1 MKYILLL
8 CFALTLENAFAQDPS
23 TDRWYD
29 SGEATVIEPPATIS
43 GSVII
48 KKGNI
53 FSSTFNELLR
63 IQTTD
68 SPSDFMSFRN
78 ATTRYGSMVPA
89 IFSYNET
96 GSGSSLMLIGVTNY
110 SNDYGESA
118 IMRFDARKYFNNSLS
133 GGDGAITGRPLFSW
147 ANFTTIHMQML
158 ANGNLGLGTI
168 SPQAQL
174 HTTGTVRLGGLP
186 SGASSFAVMS
196 DNNGNL
202 TRYQLPTNTTL
213 ATFNGLSVGTNTIPK
228 FNAAGTLLN
237 SQLTDDG
244 DGLGIGGSPVSGAK
258 LALYGTLRMMSDER
272 TKTNIVRMT
281 NALQKV
287 EVLNG
292 YYYDWKTGGAARETG
307 FLAQEVESVLPE
319 AVSQNAEGTK
329 FLNYNGVIPLLTEAI
344 KEQQQLI
351 LEQSALIKQLRR
363 EVDALKAK

>member
-1 MKYILLL
+1 MRLLL
-8 CFALTLENAFAQDPS
+8 SIFICITTFCFGQDPS
-23 TDRWYD
+23 TDRWEDNGDETQILLPSSAVGRVSIWKGY
-29 SGEATVIEPPATIS
+29 PQS
-43 GSVII
+43 GS
-48 KKGNI
+48 
-53 FSSTFNELLR
+53 FNELFR
-63 IQTTD
+63 VGVTH
-68 SPSDFMSFRN
+68 SPSDYIGFRN
-78 ATTRYGSMVPA
+78 GTTGLGFVPVLL
-89 IFSYNET
+89 SYSQSSN
-96 GSGSSLMLIGVTNY
+96 SGSAMVLAGVTNY
-110 SNDYGESA
+110 AGDAGSSP
-118 IMRFDARKYFNNSLS
+118 MVLFDVRKHTDGMLI
-133 GGDGAITGRPLFSW
+133 DGANSINNRPLFAW
-147 ANFTTIHMQML
+147 RNYTTVHMQML

-174 HTTGTVRLGGLP
+174 HTTGTVRLSGLP

-202 TRYQLPTNTTL
+202 TRYLLPTNTSL
-213 ATFNGLSVGTNTIPK
+213 ATFSGSSVGANTIPK

-244 DGLGIGGSPVSGAK
+244 TGLGIGGSPVGGAK